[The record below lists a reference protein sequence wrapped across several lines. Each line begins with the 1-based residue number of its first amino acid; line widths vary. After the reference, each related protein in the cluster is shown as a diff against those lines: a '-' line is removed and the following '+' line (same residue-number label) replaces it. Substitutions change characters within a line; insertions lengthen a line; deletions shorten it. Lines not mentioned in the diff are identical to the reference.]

1 MNKSYIDSI
10 YYLEYKKIRNKIRKY
25 DSILLLNRCIEFLND
40 PKIEIVR
47 KLPWHVLLLIKWI
60 FVDDQFPQTTKINP
74 SKKDLEKL
82 INDIN
87 RIEGEVIKYQKFDNL
102 HILLKRFAYQQ
113 FYYQERFNI
122 FAFARQLILFGD
134 LEKNH
139 YFKKIFFKKTGLNI
153 HEFIKNSNYLLHH
166 INNKGYYHI
175 SSNILN
181 EQNFKAYLRVIS
193 LDLASVN
200 KWVKQ
205 VSKKEREPSEFY
217 EPTMLLRY
225 PLIEIDEKYYIY
237 HKNLLNRSLEYF
249 IYDVL
254 KMDNPN
260 LSMSKFGIIFE
271 NYIDKLISYSGVN
284 YIRENE
290 LTNIIGNKSKIVDF
304 IIQQGESSILV
315 DAKGVEMHYRGKTSL
330 DPDFIKGKIK
340 TSAIKAIEQA
350 FASIHELRKVESY
363 KFMNKFNN
371 NYLLVVTYKELFLG
385 NGIEFEQRIGKD
397 FFRKIRKEYGDEL
410 YIPLQNIYF
419 ITVDSLE
426 FWVEMVNKNKI
437 TFLDVLRNAIEC
449 DSDSSTQKFHFQ
461 QHLEGMEIELDAPD
475 FIYKSFKEL

>member
-1 MNKSYIDSI
+1 
-10 YYLEYKKIRNKIRKY
+10 
-25 DSILLLNRCIEFLND
+25 
-40 PKIEIVR
+40 
-47 KLPWHVLLLIKWI
+47 
-60 FVDDQFPQTTKINP
+60 
-74 SKKDLEKL
+74 
-82 INDIN
+82 
-87 RIEGEVIKYQKFDNL
+87 
-102 HILLKRFAYQQ
+102 
-113 FYYQERFNI
+113 
-122 FAFARQLILFGD
+122 
-134 LEKNH
+134 
-139 YFKKIFFKKTGLNI
+139 
-153 HEFIKNSNYLLHH
+153 
-166 INNKGYYHI
+166 
-175 SSNILN
+175 
-181 EQNFKAYLRVIS
+181 
-193 LDLASVN
+193 
-200 KWVKQ
+200 
-205 VSKKEREPSEFY
+205 
-217 EPTMLLRY
+217 
-225 PLIEIDEKYYIY
+225 
-237 HKNLLNRSLEYF
+237 
-249 IYDVL
+249 
-254 KMDNPN
+254 
-260 LSMSKFGIIFE
+260 
-271 NYIDKLISYSGVN
+271 
-284 YIRENE
+284 
-290 LTNIIGNKSKIVDF
+290 
-304 IIQQGESSILV
+304 
-315 DAKGVEMHYRGKTSL
+315 MHYRGKTSL